1 MYLRHP
7 LNYAN
12 CATLQF
18 EELVNQFIPSNMG
31 WKGWVK
37 MAFHQPL
44 LPVLP
49 VAKELLAKTKWT
61 TTKSSQPHDSPL
73 KMLHPRMMLTADD
86 DTRLE
91 LMKEVPKVT
100 AGSSR
105 VWKNPLHRSKN
116 ENGSP
121 LSTPPVSIQPSLQSS
136 NDPDEHPKRPESRN
150 RVKSLFSRRRSSSKS
165 RQPSED

>member
-1 MYLRHP
+1 L
-7 LNYAN
+7 ADSF
-12 CATLQF
+12 QF

-31 WKGWVK
+31 WRGWVK

-61 TTKSSQPHDSPL
+61 ASKSSSQPHDSPL

-100 AGSSR
+100 TSSSR
-105 VWKNPLHRSKN
+105 PWKSPFQQSKHDVTTVAPKPMLPSQLDPPRAN
-116 ENGSP
+116 DSNGSA
-121 LSTPPVSIQPSLQSS
+121 
-136 NDPDEHPKRPESRN
+136 KRPESRN
-150 RVKSLFSRRRSSSKS
+150 RVKSLFTRRRSSSKP
-165 RQPSED
+165 RPGSED